1 MISIELLAG
10 VLAVLVGLY
19 LLVALLRAERF

>member
-10 VLAVLVGLY
+10 VLAILVGLY
-19 LLVALLRAERF
+19 LLVALLEPERF